1 MPTCRFAHLGSTALL
16 TSLMLVAC
24 GGADRPSAASGDS
37 AGTASSAAD
46 TDNGRARRLSLPAGT
61 PIPADAASKGMF
73 GPVQSWPLIPLHS
86 VLTPDGRVLSYGTK
100 ADGTQTGFF
109 IYSVW
114 DPTDNSQQTF
124 TNGTATDI
132 FCSSQLV
139 LPSGDSVVING
150 GDNWTGTATT
160 NGANNNSNIFSVSTR
175 TLTRGNNMNRA
186 RWYSGATTLLNGDM
200 YIQGGSNGTDR
211 PEVRTVAG
219 SFRLLSTTDTSA
231 LDFMYPRNF
240 IAPDGRVFGY
250 DSAGKM
256 YFVDA
261 TANGGA
267 NNGTGSITLA
277 GQFNNAN
284 AGSDASAAMFS
295 PGRILQFGGN
305 SNGAIVID
313 INSGTPS
320 VTVTAAMASQRR
332 LATATLLANGRVL
345 ATGGS
350 PVWNDVAN
358 ASYTA
363 EIWNPQSGTWA
374 LAATHVKARLYHSV
388 GLLLPDAT
396 VLVAGGGAP
405 GPQNNTN
412 GEIYYPPYLFNANA
426 TFATRPVINTA
437 PTVVDVGRTVQ
448 LGISSGRPIARVTFV
463 ATGSVTHGW
472 NMNQRFVE
480 LPFATQTT
488 AQGTTLQVQIPARAS
503 DVPPGFWMVFAI
515 DDNGV
520 PSVAKL
526 VRVNVAPALNT
537 AVQPVLT
544 SPGNQTG
551 DTTTAVNLALSASD
565 PNGDTLTFSA
575 GGLPPGL
582 GLDAATG
589 RITGTPTA
597 LGSYAVSL
605 AASDGINSASA
616 SITWTVTAST
626 GGAGGSVVLATPAT
640 PAPAVVGSAVNF
652 SASATGTG
660 VQYSWNFGDGSAATA
675 YANSGNA
682 SRNYASPGLYYASVT
697 ARDSAGNVQIQ
708 TVTVQAFLA
717 ITANAPVMSSAL
729 LLETRAGAN
738 TRLWVANPDSDTVS
752 VFDSVTRLKLAEV
765 AVGSSPRAL
774 AIAPNGD
781 VWVTNK
787 TSASVS
793 IVSASSLTV
802 AATINLPRA
811 SQPHGMAF
819 ARSSGMALVVLE
831 ASGQL
836 VKINPANNS
845 VVATLGLGNNPRHV
859 AVAADGATAYVSRF
873 VTPPLAGEGTAS
885 VNTGSGGGEVVVIN
899 STAMATLRTLVLAHS
914 NKADA
919 ENQGRGVPNYLGA
932 AALSPDGTQAFV
944 PSKQDNIARGPQR
957 DGLALNFQNTV
968 RAVSSRINLA
978 TQTEDA
984 AARIDHDN
992 ASVASAAAFD
1002 PLGVFLF
1009 VALETSREV
1018 AVIDAHKRTQLL
1030 RINVGM
1036 APQALVVSADRRTLY
1051 VQNFMDRTVGV
1062 FDLTPLVQQSLASA
1076 PALAT
1081 LTTVASEK
1089 LSAAVL
1095 LGKQFFYDARD
1106 TRLARDRYMSCAA
1119 CHNDGAA
1126 DGRVWDLRGQGEGL
1140 RNTISLR
1147 GRGGAGGG
1155 HGRLHWSN
1163 NFDEVQ
1169 DFEGQIRS
1177 LAGGTGLMSDALYFA
1192 GTRSQPLGDGKAG
1205 VSADLDALAAYVT
1218 SLNTFAPSPFRP
1230 SASTLTSAA
1239 STGQALFASLNCA
1252 GCHSGTAFTRSGLDN
1267 PADIGTLKAT
1277 SGLRLN
1283 GALTAID
1290 VPTLRDVWATAP
1302 YLHDGSAATLEA
1314 AIAAHAG
1321 LLATASDIGNLA
1333 AYLREAGSDESTAP
1347 TLSSSGAGLLGSYF
1361 AGSDLAGTPL
1371 VQRIEAVNFDWG
1383 NGQPAVGVAADSFS
1397 VRWTGTLTVPNNGNY
1412 RFRTI
1417 SDDGVRLWV
1426 NGTQRINNWTDHA
1439 PTTDTSGSFKLN
1451 AGQRVSITLEFYE
1464 RGGGAVMQLQWLR
1477 PGTSSYVAVPA
1488 ASLNTQ

>member
-1 MPTCRFAHLGSTALL
+1 MTARRHAMIAAIACQAMLL
-16 TSLMLVAC
+16 AAC
-24 GGADRPSAASGDS
+24 GGNDAATTSS
-37 AGTASSAAD
+37 TATSPTNNPDDGAA
-46 TDNGRARRLSLPAGT
+46 RARRLGLPAGT
-61 PIPADAASKGMF
+61 TIPADAPTKGMF
-73 GPVQSWPLIPLHS
+73 GALQNWPLIPLHA

-100 ADGTQTGFF
+100 ADGTQTGKFS
-109 IYSVW
+109 YDVW
-114 DPTDNSQQTF
+114 NSADGGHLTLV
-124 TNGTATDI
+124 NGTGTDL
-132 FCSSQLV
+132 FCSSQV
-139 LPSGDSVVING
+139 LLPAGDTVLISG
-150 GDNWTGTATT
+150 GDNWTGSVTT
-160 NGANNNSNIFSVSTR
+160 NTGNNNSNLYSVGSQALAR
-175 TLTRGNNMNRA
+175 SGNMNRA
-186 RWYSGATTLLNGDM
+186 RWYATSTVLLNGEIF
-200 YIQGGSNGTDR
+200 IQGGVGGDDF
-211 PEVRTVAG
+211 PEIRATAG
-219 SFRLLSTTDTSA
+219 SFRLMSGAGTAGLSPY
-231 LDFMYPRNF
+231 YPRNF
-240 IAPDGRVFGY
+240 IAPDGRVFGF
-250 DSAGKM
+250 DDVGQM
-256 YFVDA
+256 YYIT
-261 TANGGA
+261 TA
-267 NNGTGSITLA
+267 GTGSITLS
-277 GQFNNAN
+277 GQF
-284 AGSDASAAMFS
+284 GSAYTGADSSAAMFA

-305 SNGAIVID
+305 SRGAIVID
-313 INSGTPS
+313 INGAAP
-320 VTVTAAMASQRR
+320 VVTATASLAKQRR
-332 LATATLLANGRVL
+332 LGTATLLANGQVL
-345 ATGGS
+345 ASGGS
-350 PVWNDVAN
+350 SVYNEIASPSIVA
-358 ASYTA
+358 YEVET
-363 EIWNPQSGTWA
+363 WNPQTGIWTLGA
-374 LAATHVKARLYHSV
+374 RGVKSRMYHSI

-396 VLVAGGGAP
+396 VLVGGGGAP
-405 GPQNNTN
+405 GPENNTN
-412 GEIYYPPYLFNANA
+412 GEIYYPPYLFTAAA
-426 TFATRPVINTA
+426 TVAARPVIDSA
-437 PTVVDVGRTVQ
+437 PSVVDTGRTVQ
-448 LGISSGRPIARVTFV
+448 LTVSSGRPISRVTFI
-463 ATGSVTHGW
+463 ATGAVTHGF

-480 LPFATQTT
+480 LPFN
-488 AQGTTLQVQIPARAS
+488 AQGSTLSVQIPARAS
-503 DVPPGFWMVFAI
+503 DVPPGTWMVFVF
-515 DDNGV
+515 DDAGV
-520 PSVAKL
+520 PSVAKM
-526 VRVNVAPALNT
+526 VRVNVAAAFNT
-537 AVQPVLT
+537 AVVPVIT
-544 SPGNQTG
+544 SPGNRSSTVG
-551 DTTTAVNLALSASD
+551 TAVDLAIIASD
-565 PNGDTLTFSA
+565 PNNDTLNYAAS
-575 GGLPPGL
+575 GLPPGL
-582 GLDAATG
+582 VMNASSGHIA
-589 RITGTPTA
+589 GTPTSS
-597 LGSYAVSL
+597 GSYSATV

-616 SITWTVTAST
+616 TFSWTVNAGGALVLAPPPTPTPAAAGASASFTAS
-626 GGAGGSVVLATPAT
+626 GS
-640 PAPAVVGSAVNF
+640 GSNVR
-652 SASATGTG
+652 
-660 VQYSWNFGDGSAATA
+660 YSWDFGDGSPATA
-675 YANSGNA
+675 LSTSANA
-682 SRNYASPGLYYASVT
+682 SHVFTAAGLYYVTVT
-697 ARDSAGNVQIQ
+697 AQDDLANVQRQ
-708 TVTVQAFLA
+708 TVLHQVFLA
-717 ITANAPVMSSAL
+717 TTANAPAVSAAL
-729 LLETRAGAN
+729 MLEARAGAN
-738 TRLWVANPDSDTVS
+738 TRLWVANPDNDTVS
-752 VFDSVTRLKLAEV
+752 VFDTVTRAKLAEIT
-765 AVGSSPRAL
+765 VGSSPRTVAV
-774 AIAPNGD
+774 AADGS
-781 VWVTNK
+781 VWVANK
-787 TSASVS
+787 GSASISV
-793 IVSASSLTV
+793 INASTLTV
-802 AATINLPRA
+802 SRTLTLARG
-811 SQPHGMAF
+811 SQPHGMAM
-819 ARSSGMALVVLE
+819 ARSSGTALVALE

-836 VKINPANNS
+836 LKINTATFATS
-845 VVATLGLGNNPRHV
+845 ATLAVGRQPRHV
-859 AVAADGATAYVSRF
+859 AVAADGSTAYVSRF
-873 VTPPLAGEGTAS
+873 ITPPLPGESTTTVQS
-885 VNTGSGGGEVVVIN
+885 SGAGGEVVVVN
-899 STAMATLRTLVLAHS
+899 SDTMAIQRTLLLAHS
-914 NKADA
+914 DKPDA
-919 ENQGRGVPNYLGA
+919 ENQGRGIPNYLGA
-932 AALSPDGTQAFV
+932 AAISPDGTQAFV
-944 PSKQDNIARGPQR
+944 PSKQDNILRGAQR
-957 DGLALNFQNTV
+957 DGLALNFQSTV
-968 RAVSSRINLA
+968 RAISSRIDIAN
-978 TQTEDA
+978 QREDLG
-984 AARIDHDN
+984 ARIDHDN

-1081 LTTVASEK
+1081 LATVASEK

-1169 DFEGQIRS
+1169 DFEGQIRT

-1283 GALTAID
+1283 GALTGID

-1488 ASLNTQ
+1488 ASLNTP